1 MDQRE
6 RKMTKLQHEALTG
19 KIIGAYYE
27 VYNHTARTYPEYIYE
42 RAMIKELRQSGLAV
56 EQQDEY
62 QIFYKERLIGLQR
75 LDLFVVQEVVVEI
88 KVAEKLESRHK
99 AQAFSYVKTVNK
111 QIGLL
116 FNFGGQEPEFSR
128 IYFNPAKRT
137 SALADKKVE
146 TVARSDDWLY
156 PDLSYKVIGGLYE
169 VHNVLGAGFIHRL
182 YTSAC
187 YQELRLL
194 GMEVKLL
201 QRMQVAYKGEM
212 VGDIAFG
219 HLLVEGKLMVF
230 PVALQYTRDIKL
242 DNLKRWM
249 RRNGIQLGILANFD
263 AAQLEVVIIRLDR
276 P

>member
-1 MDQRE
+1 MS
-6 RKMTKLQHEALTG
+6 KLQHEALTG
-19 KIIGAYYE
+19 KIIGTYYE

-42 RAMIKELRQSGLAV
+42 RAMIKELRQRGLAV

-88 KVAEKLESRHK
+88 KVAEKLGARHK
-99 AQAFSYVKTVNK
+99 AQAYSYVKTVDK
-111 QIGLL
+111 QVGLL

-128 IYFNPAKRT
+128 IYFNPAKRASP
-137 SALADKKVE
+137 SATEKKGEEV
-146 TVARSDDWLY
+146 VLPDNWLY
-156 PDLSYKVIGGLYE
+156 PELAYKVIGGLYE
-169 VHNVLGAGFIHRL
+169 VHHVLGSGFVHRL
-182 YTSAC
+182 YTAAC

-194 GMEVKLL
+194 DLGVKLL
-201 QRMQVAYKGEM
+201 KRMQVAYKGEV

-219 HLLVEGKLMVF
+219 HLLVEGKIMVF

-249 RRNGIQLGILANFD
+249 RRNEIQLGILANFD

-276 P
+276 D